1 MIRSRVLAVFGLVVP
16 LTLVAVDVAKA
27 SDWTDADTARQV
39 AVTTVLVLDAA
50 QTRDIKN
57 YSTTWET
64 NPMLGKHPS
73 DSRVRNYFVGAALGH
88 YAVSRALPAGWPRQ
102 AWQYGWIAIEVVQV
116 VKNKRA
122 GFRME
127 F

>member
-1 MIRSRVLAVFGLVVP
+1 MKRSLLVIS
-16 LTLVAVDVAKA
+16 LLDASLGNCKA
-27 SDWTDADTARQV
+27 GDWTSADTARQV
-39 AVTTVLVLDAA
+39 AVTAALVLDAA

-64 NPMLGKHPS
+64 NPVLGAHPS
-73 DSRVRNYFVGAALGH
+73 DNRVRNYFIGTALGH
-88 YAVSRALPAGWPRQ
+88 YAVARALPAGWPRQ
-102 AWQYGWIAIEVVQV
+102 AWQYGWIAVEVVQI

-122 GFRME
+122 GFRMQ